1 MEGNINEFLLHLTIK
16 AYSVNESLKSVV
28 KSEIISDKLYHVN
41 RALQHD
47 SSVSII
53 FFVLCQFVPVF

>member
-1 MEGNINEFLLHLTIK
+1 MEGNINEIK
-16 AYSVNESLKSVV
+16 AYSVNEYLKSVV